1 MAPLLVIA
9 ARLLLSQA
17 PVVDDALPLRLVV
30 GEALALCET
39 GTVICPVSVRCDD
52 PSIVGLGSDRRG
64 ALLTGVKPGTTL
76 CSAGSA
82 SGQGMRR
89 VYRVTVVEKSSR

>member
-17 PVVDDALPLRLVV
+17 PVVDDALPLRLAV
-30 GEALALCET
+30 GEVLALCET
-39 GTVICPVSVRCDD
+39 GTVICPASVRCDD
-52 PSIVGLGSDRRG
+52 PSIVQLGADARG
-64 ALLTGVKPGTTL
+64 ALLTGVKPGSTL

-89 VYRVTVVEKSSR
+89 VYRITVVEKSGR